1 MKIPPAPG
9 VRKEGPSAP
18 IVDRACPGREAN
30 PGSALG
36 LPPAPSGCLVIPPF
50 RDGHLHFFQDGA
62 PLTVEQ
68 ALSTLRA
75 YARQG
80 IFSLWDMGSRD
91 GVGLRLK
98 KVLGRME
105 DPPIRLK
112 SAGYALH
119 KKDRYGGFL
128 GRGVEGQ
135 KEIREAVADVY
146 QEGGDFLKVVHSGI
160 VSLKNPG
167 RITSGGFTRE
177 ELRCLVEEARQY
189 GLPVH
194 CHVNSDPSI
203 REAASLPISSIQ
215 HGFFISE
222 ETLHLLK
229 EKRIQWTPTLYALDH
244 FKNGLPP
251 EQKAAMEKILDG
263 HLDSL
268 SRAAQLGVRLV
279 VGTDSGSQGVSPG
292 CSYLEELALFKKA
305 GLSLEQILSAACL
318 DPGEIGEGTYLVVKD
333 DFIRAGKIEAAFR
346 QGKAWS
352 LKQGEA
358 ETAS

>member
-1 MKIPPAPG
+1 M
-9 VRKEGPSAP
+9 
-18 IVDRACPGREAN
+18 
-30 PGSALG
+30 
-36 LPPAPSGCLVIPPF
+36 
-50 RDGHLHFFQDGA
+50 
-62 PLTVEQ
+62 TVEG
-68 ALSTLRA
+68 ALTTLPV

-80 IFSLWDMGSRD
+80 IFALWDMGSRD

-98 KVLGRME
+98 KALGRLE

-119 KKDRYGGFL
+119 KKGLYGGFL
-128 GRGVEGQ
+128 GRGVEGK
-135 KEIREAVADVY
+135 KEIREAVAGIFR
-146 QEGGDFLKVVHSGI
+146 EGGDFVKVVHSGI

-177 ELRCLVEEARQY
+177 ELQCLVAEAQQY

-203 REAASLPISSIQ
+203 REAASFPISSIQ

-229 EKRIQWTPTLYALDH
+229 EKNIQWTPTLYALDH
-244 FKNGLPP
+244 LKHGLPAEHP
-251 EQKAAMEKILDG
+251 GAIEKIVEG
-263 HLDSL
+263 HLESL

-279 VGTDSGSQGVSPG
+279 AGTDSGSQGVSPG
-292 CSYLEELALFKKA
+292 RSFLEELALFKKA
-305 GLSLEQILSAACL
+305 GLSPEQILTAACL
-318 DPGEIGEGTYLVVKD
+318 DPGEIGKGNYLLVKD
-333 DFIRAGKIEAAFR
+333 DFIREGNIEASFR
-346 QGKAWS
+346 QGKPWP

-358 ETAS
+358 ETAN

>member
-1 MKIPPAPG
+1 MVLPGQIPTAPF
-9 VRKEGPSAP
+9 
-18 IVDRACPGREAN
+18 
-30 PGSALG
+30 
-36 LPPAPSGCLVIPPF
+36 GCRIIPPF

-62 PLTVEQ
+62 PLTVER
-68 ALSTLRA
+68 ALTTLPV

-80 IFSLWDMGSRD
+80 IFALWDMGSRD

-98 KVLGRME
+98 KALGRLE

-119 KKDRYGGFL
+119 KKGWYGGFL
-128 GRGVEGQ
+128 GRGVEGK
-135 KEIREAVADVY
+135 KEIREAVAGIFR
-146 QEGGDFLKVVHSGI
+146 EGGDFVKVVHSGI

-177 ELRCLVEEARQY
+177 ELQCLVEEAQQY

-203 REAASLPISSIQ
+203 REAASFPISSIQ

-229 EKRIQWTPTLYALDH
+229 EKNIQWTPTLYALDH
-244 FKNGLPP
+244 LKNGLPA
-251 EQKAAMEKILDG
+251 EQAGAVEKIVAG
-263 HLDSL
+263 HLESV

-279 VGTDSGSQGVSPG
+279 AGTDSGSPGVSPG
-292 CSYLEELALFKKA
+292 RSFLEELALFKKA

-318 DPGEIGEGTYLVVKD
+318 DPGEIGKGNYLLVKD
-333 DFIRAGKIEAAFR
+333 DFIREGNIEAAFR
-346 QGKAWS
+346 QGRPWPR
-352 LKQGEA
+352 KQGEA
-358 ETAS
+358 ETANGRR

>member
-1 MKIPPAPG
+1 VVLPSQIPT
-9 VRKEGPSAP
+9 
-18 IVDRACPGREAN
+18 
-30 PGSALG
+30 
-36 LPPAPSGCLVIPPF
+36 APSGCRVIPPF

-62 PLTVEQ
+62 PLTVAG
-68 ALSTLRA
+68 ALTTLRV

-80 IFSLWDMGSRD
+80 IFALWDMGSRD

-98 KVLGRME
+98 KALGRLE
-105 DPPIRLK
+105 APPIWLK

-119 KKDRYGGFL
+119 KKGLYGGFL
-128 GRGVEGQ
+128 GKGVEGI
-135 KEIREAVADVY
+135 KEIREAVAGIFR
-146 QEGGDFLKVVHSGI
+146 EGGDLVKVIHSGI
-160 VSLKNPG
+160 VSLKNLG

-177 ELRCLVEEARQY
+177 ELRCLVEEAQQY

-203 REAASLPISSIQ
+203 REAASFPISSIQ

-229 EKRIQWTPTLYALDH
+229 EKNIQWTPTLVALDH
-244 FKNGLPP
+244 LKHGLPA
-251 EQKAAMEKILDG
+251 EQKEALERIVEG
-263 HLDSL
+263 HLESL

-292 CSYLEELALFKKA
+292 RSFLEELALFKKA
-305 GLSLEQILSAACL
+305 GLDLEQILSAACL
-318 DPGEIGEGTYLVVKD
+318 DPGEIGKGNYLIVKD
-333 DFIRAGKIEAAFR
+333 DFIQEGNIEASFR
-346 QGKAWS
+346 QGKPWP

-358 ETAS
+358 ETAN

>member
-1 MKIPPAPG
+1 MKMAPAPG
-9 VRKEGPSAP
+9 DRKECLSAP
-18 IVDRACPGREAN
+18 PADRAGAGRDAM
-30 PGSALG
+30 PRSAG
-36 LPPAPSGCLVIPPF
+36 TLPPAPSGCLVIPPF

-62 PLTVEQ
+62 PLTMEK
-68 ALSTLRA
+68 ALGTLGA

-112 SAGYALH
+112 SAGCALH

-135 KEIREAVADVY
+135 KEIREAVAGIFR
-146 QEGGDFLKVVHSGI
+146 EGGDFVKVVHSGI

-167 RITSGGFTRE
+167 RITSGGFSRE
-177 ELRCLVEEARQY
+177 ELRCLVEESRHY

-194 CHVNSDPSI
+194 CHVNSDQAI
-203 REAASLPISSIQ
+203 REAASFPIASIQ

-229 EKRIQWTPTLYALDH
+229 EKNIHWTPTLYALDH
-244 FKNGLPP
+244 LKNGLPP
-251 EQKAAMEKILDG
+251 EQKAAIEKILDG
-263 HLDSL
+263 HLESL

-279 VGTDSGSQGVSPG
+279 VGTDSGSRGVSPG
-292 CSYLEELALFKKA
+292 CSFLEELALFKKA

-318 DPGEIGEGTYLVVKD
+318 DPGETGEGTYLLVKD
-333 DFIRAGKIEAAFR
+333 DFIRKITRDNF
-346 QGKAWS
+346 
-352 LKQGEA
+352 
-358 ETAS
+358 